1 MAPQINPDNY
11 QEIRQIVVD
20 AIEPLKEQL
29 DRIYESLKD
38 DYARKDVI
46 EPQIDALRNEV
57 KSLKEQVIGTP
68 QKLLMYA
75 GSLAALIWTLIN
87 IFQYLHK

>member
-1 MAPQINPDNY
+1 MSPQINPDY

-38 DYARKDVI
+38 DYARKDVV
-46 EPQIDALRNEV
+46 EPQIEHLREEV
-57 KSLKEQVIGTP
+57 KNLKEQVVSTP
-68 QKLLMYA
+68 QKLLMYV
-75 GSLAALIWTLIN
+75 GSIAALIWTLYN
-87 IFQYLHK
+87 ILQTFK

>member
-1 MAPQINPDNY
+1 MSPQNNTDY
-11 QEIRQIVVD
+11 QEIRQIVLD

-29 DRIYESLKD
+29 DRIYDSLKD

-46 EPQIDALRNEV
+46 EPKIRVLEDQIKELKDA
-57 KSLKEQVIGTP
+57 QVSTP

-75 GSLAALIWTLIN
+75 GSLAALIWTV
-87 IFQYLHK
+87 FQILSRLK